1 MTTAL
6 QLLSELP
13 APIQA
18 VVFGA
23 EIPRMDTDAGRRVSA
38 AWQRA
43 SEELEQIRQRL
54 DAEIALLPEA
64 VRDSLGG
71 QIHDAVQPLPT
82 AVAGSGEF
90 CKSMAHYT
98 DRSTADTDKQGYTM
112 YAFGAMTVYQLLLA
126 GGWHPLRALQV
137 LSEARAEHLARFAAF
152 VAERAG
158 AGAAAV
164 AERAGLLLMQAGGF
178 AALTAGVDA
187 GVQLGQILGILNG
200 HRDSVDWDS
209 VATAGVAGAGAGLG
223 GALGGHLAQAVVPH
237 AAPALLGRAVVAA
250 TAGISGVIGGAAA
263 AAAMTGQFQLTL
275 AALASGAAVG
285 MASAHA
291 QARAHPDM
299 AAPTPPAAENVGAG
313 LHADEV
319 VRSDA
324 PAKKPVSAVG
334 ISENSVVAETP
345 VHGAG
350 GEDSAAS
357 ATNSGAGGEPD
368 AALYRRLNEL
378 REQELAEARTASGD
392 AAVSGSQHGAEWP
405 EESGSSNGMAH
416 PSGDPTAPGVD
427 AAELARRVAVRDE
440 ARAELA
446 ASLGVSPQE
455 VRLWGRRVLEEAIGK
470 CDALLGA
477 LGDEGWALLDPAV
490 RARALDDVVPGT
502 VDWARKLTE
511 DYGNTASVQQWLADS
526 GMTGQRADAAD
537 GSELPAVRRAAET
550 EGAAPVVQLLDQL
563 DRYVAAETHVSSA
576 DGRAADG
583 TWDPAHPQYAVARSE
598 QGSGVDRSAHQ
609 SAEAAPI
616 AGESAGV
623 VAEPSGEAGAQ
634 RVPIDTDGAAP
645 DAATAGADGAPSLEQ
660 SIREYGARAGADA
673 VAGARASDFKALQ
686 RESARA
692 DTELAKWLGLSDT
705 EFHSMSPSRLR
716 SAIECWVERAEQSPH
731 VAEQAREHAG
741 GLIGDEVRRT
751 LAADQSSGRFL
762 AGAGELR
769 EGQAVSG
776 DLRDRLRQ
784 WVGADAAT
792 VDRWTDAHQAFD
804 RLLKSPQLVLRL
816 GAEEGTADP
825 EIALDRARALRERE
839 LAETTGGEQSGLT
852 PAAADALAAAGL
864 RPAVSPEPVAVGGS
878 DSGTSSTPS
887 PGSTTP
893 DGLKSNAAQSY
904 SSPPSQSAQPSGSSN
919 RVPSEAV
926 RERDGASVPQ
936 TPPDP
941 VRAAALERF
950 RQLREQDLA
959 DNETTL
965 TPEAR
970 DALAAAGLWSS
981 ESVPAGGPE
990 ESSVSA
996 RSTTPGGSESD
1007 GTGPYSAPERP
1018 HAGVSESSDRGSASV
1033 AVVERDAVVESVPVD
1048 PVREAALERFRQ
1060 LREQDLAETEQTR
1073 RADTTESLSDPAQAL
1088 DTGSAAAGSAHT
1100 GAGAPEESAA
1110 RAAVPPPGD
1119 NGGHPG
1125 AAAGNRPVESSP
1137 ETPSLTTASEARMS
1151 SVVPGA
1157 AMLGLAAAAS
1167 NDTDAADAIGAQGVP
1182 DVRSTVAPGST
1193 AASQEPVDA
1202 PSGGTPEGDGPD
1214 LRRQHAEATAD
1225 AAELF
1230 GVAPQELK
1238 LWGRRLVEQ
1247 VIDRFEARLAE
1258 LADRGWGRLDAAVRS
1273 GLLADLGEMFGREL
1287 RDQAAIRREAASVLD
1302 WLCVAGLEP
1311 DGTASSTGHRLSVL
1325 RRLAEEFPSSPV
1337 DRLVEALDR
1346 FMTTDAQLEA
1356 MPPIPEGTDRRSTS
1370 DAHHTEAAPVV
1381 APAVSR
1387 PRQTFGE
1394 SWWFS
1399 SPLRPEWIRLGLRR
1413 GELARELARE
1423 HGVEIDHWGLGP
1435 DSPELARLNAELAT
1449 ARAELARLLG
1459 VEPDE
1464 LNTPRIEQV
1473 LEDASLASSGE
1484 RPSAGT
1490 GVESGDGEYLIDI
1503 ARLCLLLAALR
1514 ETAVGFNRVSAE
1526 ATAVAASRGD
1536 SGQKWLSRLVQMGPG
1551 ELRRH
1556 WQMLQAIPRGRARV
1570 PGISSGHA
1578 LERPPRIAFEPE
1590 FPEFPMR
1597 PSGSDRAT
1605 HSTQVPLHS
1614 LPVGLWRRPD
1624 TARAVATRQD
1634 SDRPLLPIAGADAL
1648 PEGNGDSRPPD
1659 PPRAPTPINC
1669 APLVVGYLIEEN
1681 GSAAIARNLAAAP
1694 LTPDPRLGGTSLEQL
1709 HSVLGSKR
1717 WEPVATWE
1725 ELADRLRGM
1734 QPGAA
1739 AFVVT
1744 ESDHARAVS
1753 GQGHARLL
1761 FHAKDQPGTI
1771 KWRDPLVD
1779 DGARQLFEAGKLP
1792 SDLHIFALV
1801 YEADAELRPSLGEPR
1816 PHVTLRSQHAPRL
1829 AVAGADASDAIGDP
1843 SPSGDVVAGAGN
1855 VIGAPSHTRPADIS
1869 KLERE
1874 MVEGNLLST
1883 ILYEN
1888 QLDEIR
1894 TLAGDIVP
1902 QRVLHQARRAAVARE
1917 KKLSAELERLA
1928 VVYRADLSELRP
1940 GSAYLKQRLEAFE
1953 AKARELADQLV
1964 HLRDREV
1971 GVEDPDHARLL
1982 EILRQLDLGPR
1993 DGPQRVLRV
2002 IEHFQQALRVVD
2014 RPYWQRFTR
2023 DVAGGGLSNLPEW
2036 LIRGILDVDSPLNL
2050 SGILWV
2056 PDLGFAQR
2064 AERIEISDPAAEWR
2078 ILGEAVGPS
2087 SDIGRLIETMIEYLE
2102 LGRLVENVREL
2113 HEEKRLIARL
2123 RSIQDKLGAVRAS
2136 TIESPGVGEEIEVMS
2151 RRLESLVRLRDV
2163 RDKWLELCGAD
2174 PSDPNFSIAR
2184 LRREFEELTA
2194 SLSADL
2200 RAAGVLPPEGELT
2213 VGVVRRAETEREI
2226 QQRQAPIGTGAGGKL
2241 SEIPRFGSRAAR
2253 HRRLSQLLGY
2263 IAECDQLE
2271 EVLDSE
2277 FERLRKVGKYLA
2289 AQLGL
2294 DQRQGSHTSAGWLQV
2309 GDPRA
2314 FEPTGA
2320 VDASLRGWGEW
2331 IAEAADVRR
2340 GVFEA
2345 VVRRARQLGV
2355 QNADQRAPQ
2364 ELARTVEALID
2375 WALDFRDAVP
2385 HPPGIEADRAEAA
2398 HTATFGGIVQDYLA
2412 LFDYALI
2419 RERSARAEAATAVA
2433 RDVLAQ
2439 NVVDARGGRSLAPQV
2454 AVVESG
2460 DGAPEVFVAGS
2471 VATLGRALDAVAP
2484 EVLADLSE
2492 RGARFHYCEVTVDE
2506 NGRAYLRDVR
2516 PAPVTAPDAAAA
2528 QTESEVLAAA
2538 PPDPEPVRDG
2548 NNDAS
2553 REAEWDAAR
2562 AAVERQLDSWRLEGQ
2577 KGERLTDYVAFLPSE
2592 SGGRLVVAAPDG
2604 MHRRALLDVVTTD
2617 SRFVAARWHPR
2628 FDRHYL
2634 RVSSGPDGPVVTPI
2648 SAATAEGEYREATV
2662 AEVEG
2667 ILLDEYLRF
2676 RRLGLVDT
2684 TFGDWIG
2691 GLGTQVCYRKKDIR
2705 QAAAA
2710 GIEAT
2715 AGHLKRDGTVLVF
2728 AYAAAEAQSSVDMDL
2743 PHPAAVLV
2751 RIATRQIA
2759 LPVRTDEASD
2769 GPWRVVIR
2777 GDVDLGVLNPVVEI
2791 CVDGLA
2797 WRVAPPRGRGDAG
2810 DILNRWF
2817 QGMSATTPDLLLER
2831 LAEAVSAGRP
2841 PSTARSATPVRR
2853 ERGKQHRFSDSWQ
2866 LSATNGRAEIIV
2878 DLGRGPDGWLAWPAP
2893 DTEAGL
2899 LEPLD
2904 DLNLRS
2910 LVRRVADSLR
2920 ETSVKSVD
2928 RTRRK
2933 LEVTLVPEENRR
2945 YEDLVREADA
2955 AAERFRLW
2963 TEACAA
2969 LASRLG
2975 LPEHDGQALG
2985 PLREQVSADRAAL
2998 ADELRIDPLELASI
3012 PLPDTRLAARRQEIL
3027 RRESDIREYIDLL
3040 EQRGGL
3046 TDTLSSTQRRRD
3058 DFLTSRVIAAELRG
3072 RSDGQS
3078 LNNRIGHL
3086 PDVAGGVLVVAA
3098 PPGRHMASL
3107 VELAA
3112 ERPKF
3117 ADALWRDELEKRYL
3131 AVTLGPD
3138 GRIEVRTVPDA
3149 EAEGPRRRQSED
3161 EILAQ
3166 LLDRYLTYREA
3177 GVTTRGLR
3185 EWLVGLDSSIFGAK
3199 SQVASSPV
3207 SPMSTAEVYGPLRD
3221 TDYLLWLGYHKVIAQ
3236 PAIERSDPAYVLY
3249 RLRTRQIPPLAET
3262 RPDPS
3267 VHRDPVLWA
3276 TNLGNTRALLLPL
3289 EQHEGRWRLS
3299 LGSGSV
3305 ICDVLSRHFPDLT
3318 AGTPAELVE
3327 RLEAFLRDD
3336 NPRRVVPWH
3345 HRSSVPKTCLLV
3357 AADAAGQG
3365 TGMRPR
3371 FDIPHDRRV
3380 QIPLAGVDGKD
3391 VSRWA
3396 RANWHPN
3403 GFSDAA
3409 QIVAHVRES
3418 EGTVVG
3424 AVDFGA
3430 AGGHAFTV
3438 KMDDAVIVVVEQVAY
3453 LDDDNMIVTEVRT
3466 VRGDKAVDA
3475 WAAHLTMT
3483 AGEGATFHGVA
3494 FKSDGTPELP
3504 LSPDEEPV
3512 GRRGREIPIRRLGDR
3527 PPGRA
3532 PPEDDSFEPHAI
3544 AEPAQS
3550 HMAVAGTGA
3559 EDLGPS
3565 APGAADPN
3573 VRLAVARRADERRK
3587 QLRRELSELLAP
3599 HGIDPDELLQTG
3611 SLVWADWSARYRDA
3625 RGALV
3630 DMLGIERGRAVDDG
3644 WIHHML
3650 AVRDENSSAAPELAS
3665 ARAAFAETTPVA
3677 RLVDD
3682 IQYQTRWARTIQAVE
3697 AELAR
3702 RADEVARLIAQAYAL
3717 LRAFANF
3724 GPRAALLPAIGSVL
3738 AAADRRLAARQRLEG
3753 QARDLFA
3760 LGTAIEDYERES
3772 FEPIQQQ
3779 IFRAARRY
3787 RSSSWDSRQGM
3798 LLLHAR
3804 LQHLLATAQD
3814 EERERSAELRW
3825 LEQRAAATVE
3835 HYDTIELLNTDLGV
3849 ALEYMDR
3856 ALAGVPAASVAPA
3869 WRLPEL
3875 TDDAPFSECLA
3886 AVRDNIAH
3894 QRRLAFVALLDGLSS
3909 EFGLDIPA
3917 LDERGAGVYDLS
3929 RLTSVPPGE
3938 SERLDTTIGLIHEL
3952 GRARR
3957 RLTRIDTITAAMDEA
3972 DHRAKLGRERLA
3984 RLMSDHL
3991 RKYPLD
3997 RRMSRGELEPDLSEM
4012 RAAADAC
4019 AVGLPGDGWAQ
4030 APLEEVRRRVAVLRQ
4045 GSESAGTTYLA
4056 DRYLALRQLTDAF
4069 DEQTPWSNWY
4079 YNLYLHQLRLVALV
4093 RRKRKDH
4100 LNRAEAENRLGQLA
4114 EKAGV
4119 DLNRWDSL
4127 PEAREALRRM
4137 VKRDL
4142 RWLSLVLGSDTAPT
4156 LRSPDRSRTHTR
4168 HLASA
4173 PTTLEEMFMR
4183 RADLHPRSAVVRE
4196 RVERW
4201 ISRTTMVDVV
4211 DEIDDLTT
4219 SIDRFAPDLDQWLD
4233 ATMITAG
4240 EVGGLEVA
4248 PDDGTAEYVPPDSH
4262 SVSQCVPLTAALHRA
4277 RTGNENVN
4285 VPDDVGLAGVSF
4297 DSYVQFLHG
4306 LPQWFPVDPDH
4317 PHRSVVKALLDT
4329 VASLPVDQ
4337 RAGVSTIVVD
4347 VAHAVNE
4354 HGVGAHTY
4362 RVEYRCDEHGN
4373 HGWLEVQDPGRGL
4386 RRAWGDT
4393 TKSADLAGI
4402 WAMGFDRM
4410 GNALRLPGAGS
4421 GAIPPDLRIGEGD
4434 PTPAVDL
4441 DRADT
4446 VTLQRAMTDS
4456 VVTSAELVE
4465 AYLHRIRILDK
4476 AGPHL
4481 NAIRAVNPN
4490 AVAEA
4495 ERLDA
4500 ERRRGHV
4507 RGPLHGIPILIKDNI
4522 DVAGLPTTAGA
4533 VALRDSY
4540 PSGDAFVVQRLRA
4553 AGVVILG
4560 KTNMTELANFISE
4573 EMPDGYSSL
4582 GGTVRN
4588 PYNTS
4593 LSPDGSSTGSAVA
4606 VAAALAAGAVGTET
4620 SGSII
4625 SPTVANS
4632 VIGIKP
4638 TVGLVSRTG
4647 IVPGSATLD
4656 TAGPMARTVYD
4667 AAALLTVLAGTDPED
4682 PATVVAAH
4690 LVGTDYTA
4698 ALSVDALRGSRIGVA
4713 FQPGAIPP
4721 HPAFARA
4728 AAVLSAQGATLISV
4742 EVPLDGLPD
4751 PLYVY
4756 ELKRDF
4762 DRYLARLP
4770 AGAPIKTLDE
4780 LIRFNRTNAS
4790 AGAIRFGQNR
4800 LIRAAAID
4808 PNDPG
4813 VVEEYRRH
4821 RDLVVG
4827 TARERLDAAFAP
4839 HRLDALLFVGDT
4851 GFKLSARAQYPAVA
4865 LPIGYD
4871 AASQEPVGMMLV
4883 GTPFTEASLLAY
4895 AYAYEQAA
4903 RVWRPPS
4910 EINPAQF
4917 AETDVRTMAFDRNG
4931 LSLLLPGADIGEP
4944 PIDLQIGQGTRT
4956 TLIPDP
4962 HDRDYQKL
4970 GDWLAAVRR
4979 HYGVTQQQLAD
4990 RIHRGSR
4997 TVWRA
5002 ERRGTISADYLRA
5015 FGRAFGISDEV
5026 LHIAVSRLEPR
5037 LAHYFS
5043 GALPDPASNI
5053 YRTMGGWLKAIREHY
5068 GLTQMEVANRM
5079 NLHMETVSRAEKDF
5093 RVTGNYLQ
5101 VFGRA
5106 LSISDE
5112 VLHAAARQLEPHIA
5126 HYFSGAL
5133 PDPASN
5139 VYRTIGGWLEAVREY
5154 YGLTQ
5159 LQVAERVN
5167 RAHKTVWNAE
5177 NGAVTADYLQA
5188 FGNAF
5193 DIPNDVLYRATSLL
5207 EPGLAHYFS
5216 SNIPQPATSLHQNIG
5231 DWLTAVRQQRG
5242 LSQQE
5247 VATLMRR
5254 HIKTISAVENSD
5266 SATLDFLRTWR
5277 DALDVPD
5284 QAIRAAVQQFL
5295 APASPVDRPEDEDFW
5310 RLIATKPGSTEET
5323 SIRNRIYQEYD
5334 WVAKAAAQRWPMI
5347 FESREDLTQR
5357 YAIAIL
5363 RAIVNHIPAGPPFVA
5378 HAWAASRGA
5387 MRSTYFEWR
5396 FPGLEASERTRAVK
5410 VYTYRNKRY
5419 AETGEMPDIREIAD
5433 ALDLTSDQVTAARQ
5447 IIETTT
5453 GSLDDTRHGEIRARQ
5468 VADPNPQG
5476 AYTGGTDSDSD
5487 LDGFDDD
5494 SPFVGK
5500 VRAALADLPDPEAA
5514 IRLVELHF
5522 VHGVPLD
5529 DAAVRLDIDHIAA
5542 TEILARAVD
5551 NLRAEFTEAPDAG
5564 SITEPDAG
5572 PETGPRVNRPSGAIT
5587 EEVDRD
5593 ADAADQPPTG
5603 EAFSE
5608 PPQHSDVG
5616 RDHAADGV
5624 FPEFEDASGRTA
5636 YDPAATTVEPET
5648 SDSEATS
5655 NTAAPTPMLSAHAEP
5670 DDLAVA
5676 RAADADSVVG
5686 LSDEVLSGAPAPG
5699 PLGSPRVVTAGNVVI
5714 DVIVDFDELPGVE
5727 EYRDARSIRDTP
5739 GGKAL
5744 NQGIAAARLGAIVD
5758 VVSVTGADGSGTEIR
5773 ETLRREGIRFDGMR
5787 IEDDI
5792 ATGKVACFVG
5802 PDGETSFIYHI
5813 SRELDL
5819 TSDDI
5824 RRSIGAI
5831 ENADIVLLTFTAP
5844 DATVAQIAA
5853 VAREN
5858 GAMVV
5863 LQPAPPRDQVSFDT
5877 VRMADVLVP
5886 NETEARALLAAASSD
5901 AASAD
5906 AESLRADLLP
5916 ERLFELLGVPTIVV
5930 TLGAAGCAVHHQ
5942 GRTELFEAHS
5952 ASVVDTTGAS
5962 DAFTAALAMG
5972 VVAGLPVSRAVQI
5985 GLSAAAHA
5993 VAHSGGHES
6002 MPHAHDLD
6010 LSLMGASSEE
6020 GVPTN
6025 PTSGSASEAVA
6036 RPAGPSEPTSEPADS
6051 WPEQGRSDA
6060 EQRDDARPAD
6070 GGAPSRETAIA
6081 DGFRRWHE
6089 TRVRNQEAG
6098 FGTQSLGQYA
6108 RMHNVDGRQIRRWLA
6123 EIGAEPDNA
6132 PDAPVPHPHTFD
6144 LPRDWASH
6152 VRRYLALTPDDMD
6165 VLTDAAPGSWQGIED
6180 GARRPPADQVRALLR
6195 RVPDARHLYAPLAQV
6210 FCSDLAAGPPADVGS
6225 SLRRLREY
6233 SGLTREQLA
6242 HELGVIPMT
6251 IDNREAADHLVPK
6264 GWEAHVRA
6272 LAARLSDGIDGDA
6285 DIGVCLRVLRLRT
6298 GLPRRSLAAKM
6309 DMAEDIIADI
6319 EAGRSQP
6326 SKDIVEACLCSIIP
6340 GTPIFPEGYPHA
6352 GRYLRY
6358 RREQAGISLSQV
6370 ATATGMTVAMVR
6382 QREAGAVP
6390 LSTEMVEAYLG
6401 DDDFD
6406 LSIRRN
6412 IIEVFPSLNPA
6423 HDQNFGRRNVPDY
6436 SSEVLLFPD
6445 PRNTRNLVDYK
6456 DQFQRVNGLTDIGV
6470 RRMFGLYQGR
6480 PPAGGVD
6487 AALRVYDRFL
6497 WQAGHWNDFA
6507 AAWGYRYRMDPLGES
6522 APDPGDFQSIL
6533 DWQEATRLYHRTTAA
6548 VFREGRPDFR
6558 GASAAEKQAGLAQL
6572 HRMGEAGY
6580 ISAEMT
6586 RRAAEQFHIT
6596 DPAARPTPWSS
6607 RGSAPS
6613 TEPGTRSAT
6622 PWSARAETSTRSAED
6637 HPDDPAPQA

>member
-2113 HEEKRLIARL
+2113 REEKRLIARL

-2263 IAECDQLE
+2263 IAECDPLE

-2592 SGGRLVVAAPDG
+2592 SGGRLVVAAPGG

-3276 TNLGNTRALLLPL
+3276 TNLGNTTALLLPL

-3327 RLEAFLRDD
+3327 RLEASLRDD

-3599 HGIDPDELLQTG
+3599 HGIDPDELLRTG

-3814 EERERSAELRW
+3814 EERERSAELHW

-4173 PTTLEEMFMR
+4173 PTTLEDMFMR

-4386 RRAWGDT
+4386 RRAWDDT

-4410 GNALRLPGAGS
+4410 GNALRLPGA
-4421 GAIPPDLRIGEGD
+4421 
-4434 PTPAVDL
+4434 
-4441 DRADT
+4441 
-4446 VTLQRAMTDS
+4446 
-4456 VVTSAELVE
+4456 
-4465 AYLHRIRILDK
+4465 
-4476 AGPHL
+4476 
-4481 NAIRAVNPN
+4481 
-4490 AVAEA
+4490 
-4495 ERLDA
+4495 
-4500 ERRRGHV
+4500 
-4507 RGPLHGIPILIKDNI
+4507 
-4522 DVAGLPTTAGA
+4522 
-4533 VALRDSY
+4533 
-4540 PSGDAFVVQRLRA
+4540 
-4553 AGVVILG
+4553 
-4560 KTNMTELANFISE
+4560 
-4573 EMPDGYSSL
+4573 
-4582 GGTVRN
+4582 
-4588 PYNTS
+4588 
-4593 LSPDGSSTGSAVA
+4593 
-4606 VAAALAAGAVGTET
+4606 
-4620 SGSII
+4620 
-4625 SPTVANS
+4625 
-4632 VIGIKP
+4632 
-4638 TVGLVSRTG
+4638 
-4647 IVPGSATLD
+4647 
-4656 TAGPMARTVYD
+4656 
-4667 AAALLTVLAGTDPED
+4667 
-4682 PATVVAAH
+4682 
-4690 LVGTDYTA
+4690 
-4698 ALSVDALRGSRIGVA
+4698 
-4713 FQPGAIPP
+4713 
-4721 HPAFARA
+4721 
-4728 AAVLSAQGATLISV
+4728 
-4742 EVPLDGLPD
+4742 
-4751 PLYVY
+4751 
-4756 ELKRDF
+4756 
-4762 DRYLARLP
+4762 
-4770 AGAPIKTLDE
+4770 
-4780 LIRFNRTNAS
+4780 
-4790 AGAIRFGQNR
+4790 
-4800 LIRAAAID
+4800 
-4808 PNDPG
+4808 
-4813 VVEEYRRH
+4813 
-4821 RDLVVG
+4821 
-4827 TARERLDAAFAP
+4827 
-4839 HRLDALLFVGDT
+4839 
-4851 GFKLSARAQYPAVA
+4851 
-4865 LPIGYD
+4865 
-4871 AASQEPVGMMLV
+4871 
-4883 GTPFTEASLLAY
+4883 
-4895 AYAYEQAA
+4895 
-4903 RVWRPPS
+4903 
-4910 EINPAQF
+4910 
-4917 AETDVRTMAFDRNG
+4917 
-4931 LSLLLPGADIGEP
+4931 DIGEP

-4956 TLIPDP
+4956 TPIPDP

-5112 VLHAAARQLEPHIA
+5112 VLHAAARQLEPHVA

-5310 RLIATKPGSTEET
+5310 RLIATKPGSMEET

-5529 DAAVRLDIDHIAA
+5529 EAAGRLDIDHIAA

-5624 FPEFEDASGRTA
+5624 LPEFEDASGRTA

-5686 LSDEVLSGAPAPG
+5686 LSDEVLSAAAARDLGHLFDDGAPAPG

-6036 RPAGPSEPTSEPADS
+6036 RPADPSEPTSEPADS

-6144 LPRDWASH
+6144 LSRDWASH

-6326 SKDIVEACLCSIIP
+6326 SKDIVEACLCSMIP

-6412 IIEVFPSLNPA
+6412 IIEVFPSLDPA

-6507 AAWGYRYRMDPLGES
+6507 AAWGHRYRMDPLGES